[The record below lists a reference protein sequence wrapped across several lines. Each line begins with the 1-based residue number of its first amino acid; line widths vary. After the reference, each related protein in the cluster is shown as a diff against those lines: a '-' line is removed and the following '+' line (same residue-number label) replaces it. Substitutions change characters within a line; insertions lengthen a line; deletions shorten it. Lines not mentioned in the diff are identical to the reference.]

1 MTEVQ
6 ETEEKNAAGQDE
18 ETLSESSDNNE
29 AEEADYEAEQVT
41 GDSAEM
47 EDDDDIGLQLEALI
61 KESQSR
67 REIWDSMNK
76 ENG

>member
-1 MTEVQ
+1 MSNYTAEQVAEEIAAVQ

-47 EDDDDIGLQLEALI
+47 EDDDDVGLQLEALI
-61 KESQSR
+61 KES
-67 REIWDSMNK
+67 
-76 ENG
+76 